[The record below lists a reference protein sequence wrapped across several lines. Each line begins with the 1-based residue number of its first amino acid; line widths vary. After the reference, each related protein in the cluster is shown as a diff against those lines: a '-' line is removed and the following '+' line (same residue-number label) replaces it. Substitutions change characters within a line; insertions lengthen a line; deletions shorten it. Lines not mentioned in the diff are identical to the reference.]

1 MNELQKNG
9 LISAGI
15 DLEDAMERFM
25 DNEAMMTKFLIR
37 FLDDPSFSQ
46 LCRAMEQQDAESAFE
61 AAHTLKGVAGNLSM
75 KALFQQTSALVE
87 DLRQKDL
94 AAAAGKMAALEEQ
107 YETVRTALSALA

>member
-46 LCRAMEQQDAESAFE
+46 LCQAMEQQDAEGAFE

-94 AAAAGKMAALEEQ
+94 AAAAGKMAALKEQ